1 MSLRLSGV
9 TAAYHRRAVF
19 EDVHLFVGAGDILGL
34 IGPNGVGKTT
44 LLRTAAGLVRPAAG
58 RVVADGVVMY
68 FGGEATM
75 PGRCAAG
82 RWARL
87 FGPAAPSRKPLGRLS
102 RGSRQMLGLD
112 AFLSPADWTIGLL
125 DEPWEGLDPFGA
137 RWLSTVLRRHAER
150 GAAIVISSHRLH
162 DAAELCSSYAFLAG
176 GTVRTMAA
184 ADIAGG
190 NALVGASDLARAFE
204 QVMRR

>member
-1 MSLRLSGV
+1 MSLRLAGV
-9 TAAYHRRAVF
+9 MAAYQRRAVF

-34 IGPNGVGKTT
+34 IGPNGAGKTT
-44 LLRTAAGLVRPAAG
+44 LLRIAAGLIRPAAG
-58 RVVADGVVMY
+58 HVVADGAVMY

-75 PGRCAAG
+75 PGACRAG

-112 AFLSPADWTIGLL
+112 AFLSRDDWTIGLL
-125 DEPWEGLDPFGA
+125 DEPWEGLDPFGS
-137 RWLSTVLRRHAER
+137 RWLAKMLRRHAER

-162 DAAELCSSYAFLAG
+162 DAAELCSSYAFLAA
-176 GTVRTMAA
+176 GTVRTKAA
-184 ADIAGG
+184 ADIAGED
-190 NALVGASDLARAFE
+190 AAVGAADLARAFE
-204 QVMRR
+204 EVMRR